1 MASGRGRGGGRGA
14 YYRALYGGARGRGGG
29 SRNEHQHPSQASD
42 GSNNAGSGVV
52 KDWQQ
57 LQSDLQSID
66 SQQYG
71 AYKRLYGRY
80 QHHSP
85 GFVLSFDHIQGD
97 AYASPSRVRSIVPW
111 TETGFPSNYLDSDIR
126 RVALCDFVSRVAASI
141 IQSRHLNDNVKGTG
155 GGWSGPKGGA
165 FSICMPGQE
174 ILPRTSAILNRHES
188 IELRFTVSLPA
199 AGRTVLGQQAW
210 RILGVNLVDVVKQ
223 ALLLANLDAK
233 KLAQH
238 ILSAEIQQ
246 SLRAQLRDR
255 GLVSFIANGAILP
268 RSSGAAQTPMKGA
281 AVVPFAS
288 PKELET
294 TLTASD
300 GTVYHGMGVP
310 RGITLLT
317 GGGFHGKSTLLEAIE
332 LGIYN
337 HVPGDGRET
346 VVTDDCS
353 VKIRAEDGRSVCKID
368 ISPYISQLP
377 GGKDTKAFTSEDA
390 SGSTSMA
397 ANIQE
402 ALEVGCKAL
411 LIDEDSS
418 ATNLLV
424 RDRRME
430 ALVRNEPITPLISK
444 ARALYDEHGV
454 STIIVIG
461 GLGDWL
467 SVADNII
474 AMDSYLPRYLN
485 VEAQEVLR
493 KYPTVVTQDSNYG
506 SIPKRAFRVDLEG
519 LRSPYA
525 SRKRFITMNSQSKD
539 AVDDPSR
546 AESGIDLSGL
556 DQIVEIGQSR
566 LIATVLQ
573 QIAHL
578 TKGEA
583 LTMAELVERL
593 DINVNIDVPMS
604 STLTGGDQVAARRF
618 EVAAALCRLRG
629 LALRVDRA
637 P

>member
-1 MASGRGRGGGRGA
+1 MASASGRGRGGGRGA

-29 SRNEHQHPSQASD
+29 SRNEWQGYEHPTQHHHQSQASD
-42 GSNNAGSGVV
+42 GRNNAGGGVM

-57 LQSDLQSID
+57 LQNDLRSID

-80 QHHSP
+80 QHNSP
-85 GFVLSFDHIQGD
+85 GFVLSLDHIQGD

-111 TETGFPSNYLDSDIR
+111 PETGFPTRYLDSDIR
-126 RVALCDFVSRVAASI
+126 RIALCDFVSRVAGTI

-174 ILPRTSAILNRHES
+174 ILPRTSAILNGNES

-210 RILGVNLVDVVKQ
+210 QILGINLVDVVRQ
-223 ALLLANLDAK
+223 SLLLANLDSK

-238 ILSAEIQQ
+238 ILSAEVQQ
-246 SLRAQLRDR
+246 SLRGQLRGR
-255 GLVSFIANGAILP
+255 GIVSFIANGAMLP

-281 AVVPFAS
+281 AVVPFKS

-337 HVPGDGRET
+337 HVPGDGREI

-353 VKIRAEDGRSVCKID
+353 VKIRAEDGRTQKP
-368 ISPYISQLP
+368 SPAMMLR
-377 GGKDTKAFTSEDA
+377 
-390 SGSTSMA
+390 
-397 ANIQE
+397 
-402 ALEVGCKAL
+402 AL

-430 ALVRNEPITPLISK
+430 ALIRNEPITPLISK
-444 ARALYDEHGV
+444 ARALYDQHGV

-467 SVADNII
+467 SVADNVI
-474 AMDSYLPRYLN
+474 AMDAYLPRYFN

-493 KYPTVVTQDSNYG
+493 KYPTVVTQDSTYG

-525 SRKRFITMNSQSKD
+525 SRKRFITMSPQSKD

-566 LIATVLQ
+566 FTATILQ

-583 LTMAELVERL
+583 LTMAELIERL
-593 DINVNIDVPMS
+593 DINVNIGMPIS
-604 STLTGGDQVAARRF
+604 STLVGGDLVAARRF

-629 LALRVDRA
+629 LALRVDRVS
-637 P
+637 